1 MATRT
6 RILYLSPSLTQGGAE
21 RHVVELVRNLDPTA
35 FEAAMCVVRPGIHF
49 KGELPAGEPRYLLER
64 GLFTPGA
71 LRGVMRA
78 IEDFRPDVLHAHL
91 NDGNLLGR
99 LAAAFTKVPAVVTS
113 VHLDEMS
120 APYRLLERLIWRRSD
135 RIVAVS
141 RGVKEF
147 LVGTVGLPDERVQVV
162 VNGVDPA
169 RFVPPDDERRAAA
182 RARFD
187 VAPDRLVGLMPARLS
202 RQKNQE
208 RVVEALAE
216 LKAEGRL
223 PPGFLLLL
231 AGRSS
236 SESLERKVR
245 GLVAQAGLAEQVRF
259 LGPVN
264 EMQELYWASDVL
276 LMPSITEGSSLA
288 AFEAMA
294 AALPVLISRRSNS
307 DGAIID
313 GEHGWQIDDSDTASI
328 ARAFTTIIDTP
339 GAERQRLGR
348 QGRARVEGQ
357 YTTARVARDF
367 ESLYRSVLQAA
378 PKKSSEP

>member
-21 RHVVELVRNLDPTA
+21 RHVVELVRNLDEAT
-35 FEAAMCVVRPGIHF
+35 FEPAMCVVRPGIHF
-49 KGELPAGEPRYLLER
+49 RGELPPGEPRYLLGR
-64 GLFTPGA
+64 RLFTPGA
-71 LRGVMRA
+71 LRGVVRA

-99 LAAAFTKVPAVVTS
+99 LATTFTKVPAVVTS

-120 APYRLLERLIWRRSD
+120 PPYRMLERLMWRRSD

-141 RGVKEF
+141 RGVKDF

-162 VNGVDPA
+162 VNGVDPT
-169 RFVPPDDERRAAA
+169 RFVPGDDQRRAAA

-187 VAPDRLVGLMPARLS
+187 VAPERLVGLMPARLS

-216 LKAEGRL
+216 LKTRGRL
-223 PPGFLLLL
+223 PPEFLLLL

-245 GLVAQAGLAEQVRF
+245 GLVAQARLDEQVRF
-259 LGPVN
+259 LGPVS

-294 AALPVLISRRSNS
+294 AGLPVLISRRSNS

-313 GEHGWQIDDSDTASI
+313 GEHGWQIADSDTTSI
-328 ARAFTTIIDTP
+328 ARALTVIIETP
-339 GAERQRLGR
+339 GAERLRLGR
-348 QGRARVEGQ
+348 QGRARVEGR
-357 YTTARVARDF
+357 YTVARVARDF
-367 ESLYRSVLQAA
+367 ESLYGSVLQAA
-378 PKKSSEP
+378 GR